1 MSRLIRIS
9 DFIDDKIRKERELE
23 FYEQELEKLNK
34 KMANLRYEINVTNI
48 IIDLVKRDDVRDF
61 KKDLEDKQ

>member
-9 DFIDDKIRKERELE
+9 DIINDKIRKERELE